1 MATNHRHF
9 LHFARMG
16 EEALVASFSVDP
28 ARSRVAESSVCNCT
42 FWASKESTEALL
54 SESSEA
60 SSSSST
66 KDAWRVVAS
75 TVRVDGVL

>member
-1 MATNHRHF
+1 MTTIHRHF

-42 FWASKESTEALL
+42 FWASNESTEALL
-54 SESSEA
+54 SESS
-60 SSSSST
+60 SSSST
-66 KDAWRVVAS
+66 EDAWGFVAS
-75 TVRVDGVL
+75 AVLADGIL